1 MSQSELQ
8 YAGEYLIDECKIIS
22 TTGQP
27 FDIIDIVETINF
39 YEHIYSNTITGSLIL
54 KDTTNIVM
62 NLPIIGEERLSLK
75 ILTPQT
81 SPQPETVIDYTL
93 TPLII
98 HKINLQEGEGENAQ
112 IVSLQ
117 FCSIE
122 SFRNQ
127 TSIFLLNSMVY
138 LCF

>member
-8 YAGEYLIDECKIIS
+8 YAGEFLTEECKIVS
-22 TTGQP
+22 TTGNE

-39 YEHIYSNTITGSLIL
+39 YEHIYSNTVTGSLIL

-62 NLPIIGEERLSLK
+62 NLPIIGEERLKLR
-75 ILTPQT
+75 ILTPQVN
-81 SPQPETVIDYTL
+81 PKPETVIDYTL

-98 HKINLQEGEGENAQ
+98 HKINSQTGEGENAQ

-122 SFRNQ
+122 TFRNQ
-127 TSIFLLNSMVY
+127 TSSCLLYTSDAADE
-138 LCF
+138 